1 MGMKVLYIFRSLA
14 VWGGIERVLV
24 DKMNYLTSMYGYEVY
39 MLTTC
44 QGNHPVPYQLNN
56 AVHLEDLGIQFHLQY
71 QYRGL
76 KKMWDC
82 WSRTKRFE
90 RLLSERIKE
99 IHPDVIIC
107 TTADPVFSIAKLKG
121 EIPLVVESHS
131 ICTRTL
137 GVKGLRQRHV
147 ARVLLKGLKKA
158 VCLVALSEGDANEWR
173 KLGIPVQVIP
183 NIVHLNEGSLS
194 SLDQKHVIFV
204 GRLDYQKR
212 PMLMIQIWKE
222 LFHRHQDWHLDIYG
236 EGELKEALQNVIDSQ
251 NINIH
256 LHEPTSQIFEAYR
269 NSSILVVTSLY
280 EPFGLVI
287 PEAMSCGLPV
297 VSFDCSYGPSSIITN
312 GKDGFLVENDDI
324 VTFTKRLEQ
333 LIDDS
338 PLRLKMGVCAVETSK
353 RFSAQQVMPKWKDFF
368 YSFDCK
374 PSVNPV
380 YGDFTKDS

>member
-1 MGMKVLYIFRSLA
+1 MRVLYVFRSLA

-24 DKMNYLTSMYGYEVY
+24 DKMNSLVSMYGYEVY
-39 MLTTC
+39 MITTC
-44 QGNHPVPYQLNN
+44 QGNHPVPYQLDN

-76 KKMWDC
+76 KKMWDG

-90 RLLSERIKE
+90 RLLSERIKK
-99 IHPDVIIC
+99 IQPDVIIC
-107 TTADPVFSIAKLKG
+107 TTADPVFSIAKVKG
-121 EIPLVVESHS
+121 GIPLVVESHS

-137 GVKGLRQRHV
+137 GAKGLRQRHV

-158 VCLVALSEGDANEWR
+158 ACLVALSEGDANEWR

-183 NIVHLNEGSLS
+183 NIVHLNEGKLS

-212 PMLMIQIWKE
+212 PMLMVQIWKE
-222 LFHRHQDWHLDIYG
+222 LFPRHQDWHLDIYG
-236 EGELKEALQNVIDSQ
+236 EGEQKQALQSVIGSQ
-251 NINIH
+251 KISIH

-297 VSFDCSYGPSSIITN
+297 VSFDSPYGPSSIITDGDN
-312 GKDGFLVENDDI
+312 GFLVEYDDMI
-324 VTFTKRLEQ
+324 SFKKRLEK
-333 LIDDS
+333 LMDDTL
-338 PLRLKMGVCAVETSK
+338 LRLQMGACAVEYLIRNLIAGFKYWIKKSYKKTAIKYPSIIN
-353 RFSAQQVMPKWKDFF
+353 MP
-368 YSFDCK
+368 
-374 PSVNPV
+374 
-380 YGDFTKDS
+380 

>member
-1 MGMKVLYIFRSLA
+1 MRVLYVFRSLA

-24 DKMNYLTSMYGYEVY
+24 DKMNYLVSMYGYEVY

-44 QGNHPVPYQLNN
+44 QGNHPVPYQLDN

-76 KKMWDC
+76 KKLWDG

-107 TTADPVFSIAKLKG
+107 TTADPVFSIAKVKG
-121 EIPLVVESHS
+121 DTPLVVESHS
-131 ICTRTL
+131 ICLRTL
-137 GVKGLRQRHV
+137 DVKGLRQRHV
-147 ARVLLKGLKKA
+147 ARQLLKGLRKA
-158 VCLVALSEGDANEWR
+158 ACLVALSEGDANEWR
-173 KLGIPVQVIP
+173 KWGVPVQIIP
-183 NIVHLNEGSLS
+183 NIVHLNEGKLS

-212 PMLMIQIWKE
+212 PMLMVQIWKE
-222 LFHRHQDWHLDIYG
+222 LFPRHPDWHLDIYG
-236 EGELKEALQNVIDSQ
+236 EGEQKQALQSVIGSQ

-287 PEAMSCGLPV
+287 PEAMSCGQPV
-297 VSFDCSYGPSSIITN
+297 VSFDSPYGPSSMISDGI
-312 GKDGFLVENDDI
+312 DGFLVENDNI
-324 VTFTKRLEQ
+324 SMFTRRLEQ
-333 LIDDS
+333 LMDDVL
-338 PLRLKMGVCAVETSK
+338 LRLKMGTISVETSK
-353 RFSAQQVMPKWKDFF
+353 RFSAKEIMPEWKVL
-368 YSFDCK
+368 FDRLT
-374 PSVNPV
+374 SA
-380 YGDFTKDS
+380 